1 MSVLNGLNHPA
12 IKRLKRTFTKMD
24 RTIIK
29 KLDELQNMVR
39 PGNNFKL
46 LREDLK
52 KASHMSS
59 APCIP
64 YLGNYYCKQSYQ
76 LQLIVCQYRF
86 VHVRLDFP

>member
-24 RTIIK
+24 RSTIK
-29 KLDELQNMVR
+29 RLDELQNMVR

-64 YLGNYYCKQSYQ
+64 YLGKYVSCHVANVTHS
-76 LQLIVCQYRF
+76 CQQDCSC
-86 VHVRLDFP
+86 LT